1 MRFKNIII
9 IIITIIIIIII
20 IIIMNIWFVRVTDK
34 GCIDLSLF
42 KQYNCKPYSFPF
54 AIFAQQQST
63 LGKERPVSMVKG
75 NSYFWHSVSFM
86 YTLTL
91 NCLFYFISFSLGY
104 YYNPSFNVSVFD
116 IYFYFQCTKKK

>member
-75 NSYFWHSVSFM
+75 NSYF
-86 YTLTL
+86 
-91 NCLFYFISFSLGY
+91 
-104 YYNPSFNVSVFD
+104 
-116 IYFYFQCTKKK
+116 